1 MGQHNPRPQRSN
13 KNRIL
18 KGPTE
23 KNNIVRRNSIG
34 KENIDVRARGQ
45 LHGEKKKEHTS
56 MEVEAK
62 GIGIK
67 RKERIHWRIFQLLR
81 KMERN
86 RSLKEKSWLWE

>member
-23 KNNIVRRNSIG
+23 KNNI
-34 KENIDVRARGQ
+34 VRARGQ

-67 RKERIHWRIFQLLR
+67 RKERIHWRIFQLLSISMRLLLKNKVTKNEDLLVSTATR
-81 KMERN
+81 K
-86 RSLKEKSWLWE
+86 